1 MTDFAVDPSPDTAPA
16 AHGILTPH
24 DRPTIPVTPDTPG
37 ALTAAQRSLGYIA
50 ADWTRR
56 GPYGHWLPPGGV
68 MDYDPRQLFRLDPA
82 FLARYE
88 GKVPGWLPLGRVV
101 FERTYARFL
110 HHLGRPETPP
120 EVFARCCEA
129 VFGVYA
135 HQATVA
141 DAHWSA
147 DKAQREAQE
156 MFRRMWGCSDD
167 PDDVGTAWAFAL
179 PGADGPVARTA
190 RVLPAGRQLA
200 NLGTVAMLAKGGM
213 CLNNC
218 LTGDTVI
225 LTRERGAV
233 PIETLV
239 GETVD
244 VLTRRGWAPAMVSR
258 IPGAQRVQE
267 VVLAPIKAHVRGG
280 TARTR
285 TALRHVVKATENHR
299 WVLLDGSVTTA
310 LRVGDNVLACVDGP
324 SREGPRYLDGLAHGV
339 MFGDGTAGYRRKRD
353 GLQEFHVR
361 LCGGKV
367 RYAPLYPRVSY
378 PQSYGGDALC
388 SVHTSVDLKALPTT
402 GNADYLAG
410 FIDGWV
416 GTDGSS
422 TPAGSTV
429 LATANAEAA
438 AWLKVNAPYAG
449 FVCGGHTQDTRDTNF
464 GPRAAPLHLVRL
476 TPRPVGWRVVAVR
489 PIPGACD
496 VFCAM
501 VPGEHAFTLAAGVY
515 TGNCGFVSTEAIG
528 SGPAAFSR
536 PFVFLMDALML
547 GVGVGFDTEGAGK
560 AVLVAPE
567 RRGTFIVEDTR
578 EGWVAAVGTLLRA
591 YVGDGALPE
600 VWDVSRIRAKGLP
613 LRTFGGT
620 SSGPGPLLALLSSL
634 EALCDRYAGRA
645 VDSEWIVDT
654 ANMIG
659 RCVVAGGVRRS
670 SELSLGRP
678 EDNEFLDL
686 KNPSALQV
694 DTDTQARIRATN
706 PEAVSLDTEIA
717 EAREAQGKHSPL
729 DPVWA
734 VWQDT
739 IDAAEGRVYGVLSA
753 DPGWAEAEAR
763 INAHPLRT
771 HRWVSNNSVSARV
784 GQDYTDIGA
793 RVALN
798 GEPGAVWLDNVN
810 RHGRMVDGDLTTRRG
825 AKGEGM
831 ASLRPDKATGT
842 NPCQPAH
849 ATVLTPDGIRTF
861 ADIDVGSVIWSGK
874 RWTRVV
880 NKVATGV
887 KPVSR
892 YVTRAGVFVGT
903 ENHRVVQRGVKVEAR
918 EAESIDTAP
927 APGEAASVESNPI
940 TERIPE
946 GEMPVYDIT
955 VDAPEH
961 TYWTGGLL
969 VSNCGEQPLE
979 SFELCNLVETF
990 PTNHR
995 TTADWHAT
1003 LKYAYLIGKAVSC
1016 VAIHDAETDAI
1027 VRRNRRIGIS
1037 VAGVAEWHERVGM
1050 RAMCEAMDHG
1060 YRELRRIDALYSGW
1074 LAMPESVRLTTVKP
1088 GGSIPLVVGV
1098 EGGMRFPEAPY
1109 YVRTVRLHDT
1119 SPLID
1124 RLATAGHR
1132 IEPDRYAPNTVVA
1145 YFPMRD
1151 TRVGR
1156 YSRDVSLWEQAGLQ
1170 AALQRWWSDNMVSA
1184 TWMFQPHEARD
1195 IPAVLGAFDHALKG
1209 FSALPYSGHAYAQA
1223 PYIPC
1228 TETEYHALACKL
1240 RPVDFSGLGFS
1251 RVDHESAAEKF
1262 CTGAVCELPIPGGAD
1277 TTDAP
1282 AA

>member
-16 AHGILTPH
+16 AHGSLAPH

-37 ALTAAQRSLGYIA
+37 ALTEAQRSLGYIA

-167 PDDVGTAWAFAL
+167 PDDVGAAWAFAL

-190 RVLPAGRQLA
+190 RFLPAGRGLA

-213 CLNNC
+213 CLN
-218 LTGDTVI
+218 
-225 LTRERGAV
+225 
-233 PIETLV
+233 
-239 GETVD
+239 
-244 VLTRRGWAPAMVSR
+244 S
-258 IPGAQRVQE
+258 
-267 VVLAPIKAHVRGG
+267 
-280 TARTR
+280 
-285 TALRHVVKATENHR
+285 
-299 WVLLDGSVTTA
+299 
-310 LRVGDNVLACVDGP
+310 
-324 SREGPRYLDGLAHGV
+324 
-339 MFGDGTAGYRRKRD
+339 
-353 GLQEFHVR
+353 
-361 LCGGKV
+361 
-367 RYAPLYPRVSY
+367 
-378 PQSYGGDALC
+378 
-388 SVHTSVDLKALPTT
+388 
-402 GNADYLAG
+402 
-410 FIDGWV
+410 
-416 GTDGSS
+416 
-422 TPAGSTV
+422 
-429 LATANAEAA
+429 
-438 AWLKVNAPYAG
+438 
-449 FVCGGHTQDTRDTNF
+449 
-464 GPRAAPLHLVRL
+464 
-476 TPRPVGWRVVAVR
+476 
-489 PIPGACD
+489 
-496 VFCAM
+496 
-501 VPGEHAFTLAAGVY
+501 
-515 TGNCGFVSTEAIG
+515 CGFVSTEAIGSKCPALSTATIG

-536 PFVFLMDALML
+536 PFTFLMDALML
-547 GVGVGFDTEGAGK
+547 GVGVGFDTDGAGK

-567 RRGTFIVEDTR
+567 RRGTFTVEDTR

-600 VWDVSRIRAKGLP
+600 VWDVSRIRAKGQP

-645 VDSEWIVDT
+645 VDSVWIVDT

-670 SELSLGRP
+670 SELALGSA
-678 EDNEFLDL
+678 DDFAFLDL
-686 KNPSALQV
+686 KNPAALKA
-694 DTDTQARIRATN
+694 DTDAQARVRATN
-706 PEAVSLDTEIA
+706 PEAVALDTEIA

-739 IDAAEGRVYGVLSA
+739 IDAAEGRMYGVLSA
-753 DPGWAEAEAR
+753 DPEWSAAEAR

-771 HRWVSNNSVSARV
+771 HRWSSNNSTRNKV

-793 RVALN
+793 RNAQN
-798 GEPGAVWLDNVN
+798 GEPGGVWPDNMN
-810 RHGRMVDGDLTTRRG
+810 NYGRMVDGDLSVPRGTR
-825 AKGEGM
+825 GEGM
-831 ASLRPDKATGT
+831 ASLRVDKARGP
-842 NPCQPAH
+842 NP
-849 ATVLTPDGIRTF
+849 
-861 ADIDVGSVIWSGK
+861 
-874 RWTRVV
+874 
-880 NKVATGV
+880 
-887 KPVSR
+887 
-892 YVTRAGVFVGT
+892 
-903 ENHRVVQRGVKVEAR
+903 
-918 EAESIDTAP
+918 
-927 APGEAASVESNPI
+927 
-940 TERIPE
+940 
-946 GEMPVYDIT
+946 
-955 VDAPEH
+955 
-961 TYWTGGLL
+961 
-969 VSNCGEQPLE
+969 CGEQPLE
-979 SFELCNLVETF
+979 STELCNLIETF

-1003 LKYAYLIGKAVSC
+1003 LKHAYLMGKAISC
-1016 VAIHDAETDAI
+1016 IPTHDAETDAI

-1124 RLATAGHR
+1124 RLAAAGHR

-1228 TETEYHALACKL
+1228 TEAEYHALACKL

-1262 CTGAVCELPIPGGAD
+1262 CTGAACELPVKASDPA
-1277 TTDAP
+1277 DAP